1 MAERTD
7 YADNLREVLL
17 ALALI
22 PVAGLQAASYWLK
35 ESLER
40 TSTLS
45 TDVIASTA
53 LARAALPASR
63 TDTDPTPDPVA
74 DVLAQDLLD
83 AGRAYVR
90 SVVRLPADAAIYFS
104 GQLERHLNA
113 LLQRIQPDAATD
125 LGSYVD
131 GELQRLLLE
140 LDRLS
145 VVARAEARRTA
156 RTTAVGAPNTRP
168 REVAD
173 KIDELRKQT
182 QGVRDTLA
190 PRGSDMAPVDA
201 HEDDRL
207 RALDLQK
214 ARTKLQHALD
224 DSEALLPGDKG
235 ALAKV
240 LVRALIEYL
249 NSTPSPYN
257 PTKEAR

>member
-7 YADNLREVLL
+7 YTDNLRAALL

-22 PVAGLQAASYWLK
+22 PVAGLQTASYWLR

-40 TSTLS
+40 TSSLS
-45 TDVIASTA
+45 TDVITTTA

-63 TDTDPTPDPVA
+63 TDADPIA

-90 SVVRLPADAAIYFS
+90 SMVRLPADSAIYFS
-104 GQLERHLNA
+104 GELERRLNA
-113 LLQRIQPDAATD
+113 LLQRIQPDASTD

-145 VVARAEARRTA
+145 VVARAEAGRTA
-156 RTTAVGAPNTRP
+156 RTTEVRAPKTRP
-168 REVAD
+168 QEVVD
-173 KIDELRKQT
+173 QIDDLRKQT
-182 QGVRDTLA
+182 KGVRDKLA
-190 PRGSDMAPVDA
+190 PRRLDIAPVDA
-201 HEDDRL
+201 RDDRL
-207 RALDLQK
+207 RALALQK
-214 ARTKLQHALD
+214 ARTKLQQALD
-224 DSEALLPGDKG
+224 DSAALLRDDAV

-240 LVRALIEYL
+240 RALRALIEDL
-249 NSTPSPYN
+249 NSTPSPYD
-257 PTKEAR
+257 PSKEAR

>member
-7 YADNLREVLL
+7 YTDNLRAALL

-22 PVAGLQAASYWLK
+22 PVAGLQTASYWLR

-45 TDVIASTA
+45 TDVIATTA

-63 TDTDPTPDPVA
+63 TDADLAPNPIP

-90 SVVRLPADAAIYFS
+90 SMVRLPADSAIYFS
-104 GQLERHLNA
+104 GELERRLNA
-113 LLQRIQPDAATD
+113 LLQRIQPDASTD
-125 LGSYVD
+125 LRSYVD

-145 VVARAEARRTA
+145 VVARAEAGRRA
-156 RTTAVGAPNTRP
+156 RTTAVGAPKTRP
-168 REVAD
+168 REVVRE
-173 KIDELRKQT
+173 IDELRKQT
-182 QGVRDTLA
+182 KGVRDKLA
-190 PRGSDMAPVDA
+190 RRRSDMALGDA
-201 HEDDRL
+201 RDDRL

-214 ARTKLQHALD
+214 ARTKLQQALD
-224 DSEALLPGDKG
+224 DSEALLQGDKE
-235 ALAKV
+235 ALAK
-240 LVRALIEYL
+240 VRALIEYL
-249 NSTPSPYN
+249 NSTPSAYD

>member
-7 YADNLREVLL
+7 YADNLREALL

-22 PVAGLQAASYWLK
+22 PVAGLQTASYWLK

-45 TDVIASTA
+45 ADVIASTA
-53 LARAALPASR
+53 LARVALPASR
-63 TDTDPTPDPVA
+63 TDTDPAPDPVA

-90 SVVRLPADAAIYFS
+90 SMVRLPADSAIYFS
-104 GQLERHLNA
+104 GELERHLNA

-145 VVARAEARRTA
+145 VVARAE
-156 RTTAVGAPNTRP
+156 
-168 REVAD
+168 
-173 KIDELRKQT
+173 
-182 QGVRDTLA
+182 
-190 PRGSDMAPVDA
+190 
-201 HEDDRL
+201 
-207 RALDLQK
+207 
-214 ARTKLQHALD
+214 
-224 DSEALLPGDKG
+224 
-235 ALAKV
+235 
-240 LVRALIEYL
+240 
-249 NSTPSPYN
+249 
-257 PTKEAR
+257 